1 MLVYLFALLA
11 LLAQLLLMLFCTW
24 ILFNTLKRR
33 SYRQRRVNS
42 RTSSQLTSDVQS
54 LYSRDYSLPT
64 GNSTLTNYYT
74 NSNLVDSSG
83 ELDCLGLN
91 ALTGLDDLGKLKWT
105 KEAHLW
111 PIKLNKSCTSTS
123 KMRSPSSAT
132 VFGRPTVDDYFNSN
146 DICIS

>member
-11 LLAQLLLMLFCTW
+11 LLAQLLLMFFCTW
-24 ILFNTLKRR
+24 ILLSNLKHR
-33 SYRQRRVNS
+33 SYRQSRVNS
-42 RTSSQLTSDVQS
+42 RTSSQLTSEVQS
-54 LYSRDYSLPT
+54 LYSLHT

-83 ELDCLGLN
+83 ELDCLGLAGPN
-91 ALTGLDDLGKLKWT
+91 SDLTKLKWA

-111 PIKLNKSCTSTS
+111 PIKLNKSCTSS
-123 KMRSPSSAT
+123 GKLCSPSSESM
-132 VFGRPTVDDYFNSN
+132 FGRPPADDYFNSN